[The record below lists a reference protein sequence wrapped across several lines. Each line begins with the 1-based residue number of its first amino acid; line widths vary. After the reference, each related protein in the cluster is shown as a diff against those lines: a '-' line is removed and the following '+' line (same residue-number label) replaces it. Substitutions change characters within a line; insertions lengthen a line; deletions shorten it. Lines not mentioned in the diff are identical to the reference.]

1 MNHERFQIEQNN
13 SRKKFISASIFI
25 SFKQPVLAGACGSGN
40 KDECYDELNAC
51 GQQQKPAI

>member
-25 SFKQPVLAGACGSGN
+25 SFKQPVLAGACGSGII
-40 KDECYDELNAC
+40 DTISFTV
-51 GQQQKPAI
+51 G